1 MRKRKQRHRP
11 YAGDDR
17 PGKPFRI
24 AFWDNIFYWLWH
36 YVARSG
42 GYAFRA
48 GGIIALIQFIYCLLA
63 IAIVINCLDAEA
75 AWTLYLHEKG
85 EGIGAFVIFLLP
97 VLMIVHSF
105 TYKESRCERLKA
117 EFERMG
123 AGAKKRHRIVF
134 RAFLAV
140 TVPVVY
146 ITYRLF
152 CRFWGQFLLPG

>member
-1 MRKRKQRHRP
+1 
-11 YAGDDR
+11 
-17 PGKPFRI
+17 
-24 AFWDNIFYWLWH
+24 
-36 YVARSG
+36 
-42 GYAFRA
+42 
-48 GGIIALIQFIYCLLA
+48 
-63 IAIVINCLDAEA
+63 
-75 AWTLYLHEKG
+75 
-85 EGIGAFVIFLLP
+85 
-97 VLMIVHSF
+97 MIVHSF

-152 CRFWGQFLLPG
+152 CRFWGAVPAAGIRGEKRRTGR